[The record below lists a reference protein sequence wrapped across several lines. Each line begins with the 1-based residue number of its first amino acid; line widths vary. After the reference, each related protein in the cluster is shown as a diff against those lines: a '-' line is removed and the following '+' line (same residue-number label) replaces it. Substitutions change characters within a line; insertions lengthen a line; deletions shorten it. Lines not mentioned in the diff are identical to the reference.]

1 MKKPAPSP
9 LIRTYLDSLAD
20 DRRAVMERLR
30 TTILGTL
37 PPGFAE
43 TMQYG
48 MISYVVPHTLYPGG
62 YHVDPSLP
70 LPFLS
75 IASQKY
81 GIGLY
86 HMGLYASPELM
97 EWFRQAYSEA
107 VPTNLDIGKSCIR
120 LKNLNTIPFDVI
132 GALASKMSVQD
143 WIDRYERS
151 RA

>member
-1 MKKPAPSP
+1 MSVEAY
-9 LIRTYLDSLAD
+9 IASLSD
-20 DRRAVMERLR
+20 ERRPVVERLR
-30 TTILGTL
+30 ETIINAL

-107 VPTNLDIGKSCIR
+107 VPTNLDIGKSCVR